1 MITMSNRTTIII
13 AAVVAIAVL
22 AVAAAFI
29 LSGDGSEY
37 EKVEDK
43 GQIIGI
49 GTQLVYDV
57 EAVQDG
63 DVKTGEMTMKILGM
77 NPSGALISMEASG
90 SAATSLNSGII
101 LTNDIVSSDT
111 EVKESREWDK
121 IDTNF
126 GKKMM
131 SYTEGIQD
139 GMTVKSWT
147 DQYTGIDYKQIMEM
161 GGSVITIVLKSMDVA
176 WMSSSEEILPSDD
189 LGRTRNYTFTMADTV
204 IGEMTMTVVTN
215 PDKDG
220 VSYSRMMIVADG
232 QVAGLYY
239 IPSDQIL
246 EGVESTGLK
255 VEMDTVDGKKF
266 LTEYSAMF
274 EGVEAYA
281 YMDGDKIYSI
291 VIDTGFIRATMDY
304 TGESI
309 DRFWEEEE

>member
-1 MITMSNRTTIII
+1 MSNRTTIII

-43 GQIIGI
+43 GEIIGI

-77 NPSGALISMEASG
+77 NPSGALISMEISG

-101 LTNDIVSSDT
+101 LTNDIVDSDT

-126 GKKMM
+126 GKNMM

-161 GGSVITIVLKSMDVA
+161 EVP
-176 WMSSSEEILPSDD
+176 SS
-189 LGRTRNYTFTMADTV
+189 R
-204 IGEMTMTVVTN
+204 
-215 PDKDG
+215 
-220 VSYSRMMIVADG
+220 SR
-232 QVAGLYY
+232 
-239 IPSDQIL
+239 
-246 EGVESTGLK
+246 
-255 VEMDTVDGKKF
+255 
-266 LTEYSAMF
+266 
-274 EGVEAYA
+274 
-281 YMDGDKIYSI
+281 
-291 VIDTGFIRATMDY
+291 
-304 TGESI
+304 
-309 DRFWEEEE
+309 